1 MNARRKFLKKTSLI
15 SAGGYA
21 FLKTGSI
28 GAAIAHADEK
38 RASSWPGMA
47 YRKLGVT
54 NFNASRL
61 VYGCGAALSRR
72 PANRL
77 LSLAFDQGVNVFDT
91 GFDEYYGDSERNM
104 ASFVNTH
111 SDNIFVISKAWIPG
125 SEPGKEYSPTEA
137 KKAGTDWLKQLDRS
151 LRNLKLEHVDAYYVM
166 SANNSSLA
174 RSEEMRRA
182 FEKARDAG
190 KVSHWGLSSHQNASE
205 VLQAAIDTGWYSL
218 VMIAIT
224 PAGWYDWEK
233 RDTLNG
239 TPDMKTIRPMLD
251 IARQKGIGLVGM
263 KAGRLLAGA
272 SMGGRGNGSVFNS
285 HYSKNLQT
293 APFNDFQKSYAFVL
307 ENGLDVVN
315 ADIQNVEILEE
326 NFAAAAMAEQYVV

>member
-38 RASSWPGMA
+38 RASSWPGMT

-61 VYGCGAALSRR
+61 VYGCGAALARR

-77 LSLAFDQGVNVFDT
+77 LSL
-91 GFDEYYGDSERNM
+91 
-104 ASFVNTH
+104 VNTH
-111 SDNIFVISKAWIPG
+111 SDDIFVISKSWIPG
-125 SEPGKEYSPTEA
+125 SEPNKEYSPTEA
-137 KKAGTDWLKQLDRS
+137 KKAGSEWLKQMDRS

-190 KVSHWGLSSHQNASE
+190 KVSHWGMSSHQNASE

-251 IARQKGIGLVGM
+251 MARQKGIGLVGM